1 MMEVANPLGVV
12 GVVSGDSRIKL
23 MRTWPLTR
31 HERSSDAPTEPD
43 GQIHLVDKL
52 LDLPIRATLTPT
64 ACTGHQMME
73 VANPLGV
80 VGVVSGDRGS

>member
-1 MMEVANPLGVV
+1 
-12 GVVSGDSRIKL
+12 

-52 LDLPIRATLTPT
+52 LDLSSALW
-64 ACTGHQMME
+64 
-73 VANPLGV
+73 
-80 VGVVSGDRGS
+80 